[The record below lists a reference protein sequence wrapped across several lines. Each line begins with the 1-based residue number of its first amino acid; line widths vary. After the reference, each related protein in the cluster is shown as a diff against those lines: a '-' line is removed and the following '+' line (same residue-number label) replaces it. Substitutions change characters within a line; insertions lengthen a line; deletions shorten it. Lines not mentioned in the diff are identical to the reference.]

1 MKNKK
6 TAIKVSQ
13 EYKSQTAKAI
23 ASIALFLL
31 TYILMLALA
40 IILTILC
47 VYGGILLIAFWPN
60 FVTIVLGIGL
70 ASLGILV
77 LFFLVKFV
85 FQTHK
90 ADRSNLTEITQRE
103 EPELFV
109 LIEEIVQE
117 IGTSFPKKV
126 YLSVDVN
133 ASVFYDSN
141 FWSMFLPIKKN
152 LLIGLGLVNTISKS
166 ELKAILS
173 HEFGHFS
180 QKSMKVG
187 SYVYHVNQIIFNLLN
202 DNEKYDRI
210 IQKWAN
216 VSSYFWIFVFISV
229 KIIEG
234 IKWVLRLMFG
244 VVNKSYLGLSREME
258 FHADEVAATVTGY
271 EPLKYSLLRMSLAD
285 HSYNSILSFYENK
298 INENIKSENIFIEQ
312 IFAMNYLAKEN
323 NIEIQNNLPQVSEHE
338 LSKFNKSKLV
348 INDQWASHPSVEDRI
363 DMLEKTGLLAKNIDN
378 ELANSLFCDIEGTQ
392 RELTE
397 KLFQGVIY
405 QGAVIKISFESFKL
419 EFKKEFLETTF
430 SKVYNGYYDNKNPL
444 IFDLQEVRDEVDTI
458 KLADL
463 FSEENLDMV
472 YSAIALQNDIETV
485 SQISDKTIKLKTF
498 DYDGLKYKQKDSKAL
513 LKQLEIE
520 LGRLNEQIK
529 FNDLKIFQ
537 FFNSYEKERKPNTNL
552 QGLYKQFF
560 DYDKE
565 FDSKFQ
571 LYVKLS
577 NGLDFINLTTPVD
590 QIRWNF
596 SDIEDTE
603 KKLKK
608 EILKLMGDSNFQPE
622 INKAIRDNFELYLSK
637 DWKYFGGD
645 TYKENN
651 LEILFAAM
659 NDYAHLLNRGYFLL
673 KKNLLDYQ
681 ITLINPQIPSEM
693 ISSSDG

>member
-463 FSEENLDMV
+463 FSEENLDMF
-472 YSAIALQNDIETV
+472 IRL
-485 SQISDKTIKLKTF
+485 LH
-498 DYDGLKYKQKDSKAL
+498 YK
-513 LKQLEIE
+513 
-520 LGRLNEQIK
+520 
-529 FNDLKIFQ
+529 
-537 FFNSYEKERKPNTNL
+537 
-552 QGLYKQFF
+552 
-560 DYDKE
+560 
-565 FDSKFQ
+565 
-571 LYVKLS
+571 
-577 NGLDFINLTTPVD
+577 
-590 QIRWNF
+590 
-596 SDIEDTE
+596 
-603 KKLKK
+603 
-608 EILKLMGDSNFQPE
+608 
-622 INKAIRDNFELYLSK
+622 
-637 DWKYFGGD
+637 
-645 TYKENN
+645 
-651 LEILFAAM
+651 
-659 NDYAHLLNRGYFLL
+659 
-673 KKNLLDYQ
+673 
-681 ITLINPQIPSEM
+681 M
-693 ISSSDG
+693 I

>member
-1 MKNKK
+1 MQTKK

-13 EYKSQTAKAI
+13 EYKTQTAKAI
-23 ASIALFLL
+23 ASIVLFLL

-40 IILTILC
+40 LILTILC
-47 VYGGILLIAFWPN
+47 VYGGILLIAFRPM

-90 ADRSNLTEITQRE
+90 ADRSNLTEITKRE

-109 LIEEIVQE
+109 LIEEIVQK

-133 ASVFYDSN
+133 AAVFYDSS

-152 LLIGLGLVNTISKS
+152 LQIGLGLVNTVSKS

-187 SYVYHVNQIIFNLLN
+187 SYVYNVNQIIFNLLN

-210 IQKWAN
+210 IQKWAD
-216 VSSYFWIFVFISV
+216 VSGYFWIFVFISV

-234 IKWVLRLMFG
+234 IKWVLRQMYG

-285 HSYNSILSFYENK
+285 HSYNSILSFYDNK
-298 INENIKSENIFIEQ
+298 ISENIKSENIFIDQ
-312 IFAMNYLAKEN
+312 TFAMHFLAKEN
-323 NIEIQNNLPQVSEHE
+323 DIKIQNNLPQVSEHE

-348 INDQWASHPSVEDRI
+348 IKDQWASHPSVEDRI
-363 DMLEKTGLLAKNIDN
+363 DMLEKTGLLAKNMDN

-392 RELTE
+392 RELTD
-397 KLFQGVIY
+397 KLFQGIVY
-405 QGAVIKISFESFKL
+405 QGAVIKIPFESFKA
-419 EFKKEFLETTF
+419 EFRKEFLENTF
-430 SKVYNGYYDNKNPL
+430 PKVYNGYYDNKNPL
-444 IFDLQEVRDEVDTI
+444 IFDPQEVGEEVETI

-463 FSEENLDMV
+463 FSKENVDMV
-472 YSAIALQNDIETV
+472 YSAISLQNDIETV
-485 SQISDKTIKLKTF
+485 SQVSDKTFKLKSF
-498 DYDGLKYKQKDSKAL
+498 DYDGVKYKQKDSKPL

-520 LGRLNEQIK
+520 LGLLKEQIK
-529 FNDLKIFQ
+529 INDLRIFQ
-537 FFNSYEKERKPNTNL
+537 FFNSYEIEKIPNTTL
-552 QGLYKQFF
+552 ESLYKQFF
-560 DYDKE
+560 DYEKE

-571 LYVKLS
+571 FYIKLS
-577 NGLDFINLTTPVD
+577 NDLDFINFTTPND

-596 SDIEDTE
+596 SDIENTE
-603 KKLKK
+603 KKLKN
-608 EILKLMGDSNFQPE
+608 EIRELLEDSKFQPK
-622 INKAIRDNFELYLSK
+622 INKVIKENFELYLSK
-637 DWKYFGGD
+637 DWKYFSGD

-651 LEILFAAM
+651 LEILFTAM
-659 NDYAHLLNRGYFLL
+659 NDYAYLLNRGYFLI
-673 KKNLLDYQ
+673 KKKLLNYQ
-681 ITLINPQIPSEM
+681 ITLINPHINSEM
-693 ISSSDG
+693 ISSNDR